1 MAILTKYSDEKSEE
15 RMKLQLKIQQTTLD
29 EGEETNYEHL
39 EHEKSPKL
47 IHHKGN
53 KLLKTW
59 NTKSKV
65 IFEACGCKDIEL

>member
-39 EHEKSPKL
+39 EPEKSPE
-47 IHHKGN
+47 
-53 KLLKTW
+53 TY
-59 NTKSKV
+59 SS
-65 IFEACGCKDIEL
+65 